1 MSLEIREVVS
11 KRDLRDF
18 VYLPAKIHAG
28 HKNWVPPIY
37 MDEFSFFNPRKNKSF
52 NYSKYIMLLAYRD
65 GNPVGRIMGLINL
78 RYNERKNENNAR
90 FSYFETYDDQ
100 EVAHALI
107 EAVEQWARREKADRL
122 IGPLGFSDK
131 EPMGMMVEGFEHPIV
146 LVANANLPYQVKLL
160 ENEGFTE
167 EVKLLG
173 YLTEVPDETP
183 EIYKQILPRID
194 YKLNGEFTMV
204 EFTSR
209 RELRKYIYPVL
220 HLTNRAFDHIYGSM
234 PYEEHEMKEFANR
247 FIWLLN
253 PKLVKLIKRGRDE
266 VVAYVV
272 GMPDITPGIIR
283 ARGRLFPFG
292 IFKIFR
298 ASRKTDRITMLLG
311 AVDEPYRGRGLDVWM
326 ALKMMESAREVG
338 KKYLDSHMVLE
349 SNTAMR
355 AEYERVGGKIY
366 KKYLIYQKKL

>member
-1 MSLEIREVVS
+1 
-11 KRDLRDF
+11 
-18 VYLPAKIHAG
+18 
-28 HKNWVPPIY
+28 
-37 MDEFSFFNPRKNKSF
+37 
-52 NYSKYIMLLAYRD
+52 
-65 GNPVGRIMGLINL
+65 
-78 RYNERKNENNAR
+78 
-90 FSYFETYDDQ
+90 
-100 EVAHALI
+100 
-107 EAVEQWARREKADRL
+107 
-122 IGPLGFSDK
+122 
-131 EPMGMMVEGFEHPIV
+131 
-146 LVANANLPYQVKLL
+146 
-160 ENEGFTE
+160 
-167 EVKLLG
+167 
-173 YLTEVPDETP
+173 
-183 EIYKQILPRID
+183 
-194 YKLNGEFTMV
+194 MV